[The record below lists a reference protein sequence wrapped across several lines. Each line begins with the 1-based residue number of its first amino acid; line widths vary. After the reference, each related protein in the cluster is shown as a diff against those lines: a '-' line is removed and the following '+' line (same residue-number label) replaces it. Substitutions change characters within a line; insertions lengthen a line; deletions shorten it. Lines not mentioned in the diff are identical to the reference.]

1 MKPLAIFDV
10 DGTLVDSRKII
21 SLSMDAA
28 FEKEGLPAPG
38 YAVTRTIVGLSLE
51 VAIDRIAPRD
61 VDAEV
66 VARMTEHYKNAFIE
80 FRKNPETQAPLYDGV
95 SSLLERLRAD
105 GWEIGIATGKSRKGL
120 DAVIKRMKWGA
131 LIDAH
136 YCADDG
142 PGKPHPFMVDANLKA
157 LSRRPEEA
165 VVIGDTSFDMLMAQ
179 AASVATIGVD
189 WGFHTREELEQV
201 PADVVVST
209 MDDLQLKL
217 LDFAKSFEKA
227 IV

>member
-28 FEKEGLPAPG
+28 FEKEGLAAPG
-38 YAVTRTIVGLSLE
+38 YDLTRTIVGLSLE
-51 VAIDRIAPRD
+51 VAIDRIAPRE
-61 VDAEV
+61 VDADG
-66 VARMTEHYKNAFIE
+66 VARITQHYKDAFIE
-80 FRKNPETQAPLYDGV
+80 FRKHPETQAPLYEGV
-95 SSLLERLRAD
+95 SDLLDKLRSE

-120 DAVIKRMKWGA
+120 DAVIKRMKWEP

-179 AASVATIGVD
+179 AAGTATIGVD

-209 MDDLQLKL
+209 VAALADKL
-217 LDFAKSFEKA
+217 SDFETA
-227 IV
+227 IVS

>member
-1 MKPLAIFDV
+1 MMKPLAIFDV

-21 SLSMDAA
+21 SMSMDAA

-38 YAVTRTIVGLSLE
+38 YDVTRTIVGLSLE

-61 VDAEV
+61 VDADG
-66 VARMTEHYKNAFIE
+66 VARLTEHYKNAFIE
-80 FRKNPETQAPLYDGV
+80 FRKHPETQAPLYDGV
-95 SSLLERLRAD
+95 SELLMRLRTD
-105 GWEIGIATGKSRKGL
+105 GWELGIATGKSRKGL
-120 DAVIKRMKWGA
+120 DAVIKRMEWGS

-179 AASVATIGVD
+179 AADVATIGVD

-209 MDDLQLKL
+209 MDELQVKL
-217 LDFAKSFEKA
+217 FEFEQA
-227 IV
+227 IVS

>member
-28 FEKEGLPAPG
+28 FEKEGLAAPG
-38 YAVTRTIVGLSLE
+38 YDVTRTIVGLSLE
-51 VAIDRIAPRD
+51 VAIDRIAPRE
-61 VDAEV
+61 VDADGI
-66 VARMTEHYKNAFIE
+66 ARITQHYKDAFIE
-80 FRKNPETQAPLYDGV
+80 FRKHPETQAPLYDGV
-95 SSLLERLRAD
+95 SALLDNLRAE

-120 DAVIKRMKWGA
+120 DAVIKRMKWA
-131 LIDAH
+131 SLIDAH

-209 MDDLQLKL
+209 MDALADKL
-217 LDFAKSFEKA
+217 SDFEKA
-227 IV
+227 IVS